1 MKDADGLEWLTLH
14 SVPLQK
20 RKKTHRNEKERRKK
34 KVFLA
39 SCVFQD
45 AFWEGKKKPK
55 HITST
60 SQRGGFEKERGC
72 KGEFKKG
79 VVAVLGCDVFEQ
91 LFAFA
96 CDV

>member
-20 RKKTHRNEKERRKK
+20 RKKTQRNEKERRKK

-45 AFWEGKKKPK
+45 AFWEGKKKKAKTHHK
-55 HITST
+55 HVTK
-60 SQRGGFEKERGC
+60 RGVLKRKGDAKENS
-72 KGEFKKG
+72 KKG
-79 VVAVLGCDVFEQ
+79 LLRC
-91 LFAFA
+91 
-96 CDV
+96 